1 MSTAATR
8 SRPHGSAS
16 LWISGRISG
25 EKIRK
30 VESARPEG
38 RADRVLQ
45 FVIVKADILVRAV
58 LHPEAAGDGSE
69 QSEAKPFIQVT
80 GVNIVLHNGVEL
92 QEPEMELRGLHE
104 TVGYPLFTDMLAPTH
119 GIHGIAGICNMA
131 APTNV
136 VGVENVKP
144 HDPAVRDG
152 DAAAALGG
160 KEGTPAFSVSYT
172 HLTLPTILRV

>member
-30 VESARPEG
+30 VESARPKG
-38 RADRVLQ
+38 RADRALQ

-92 QEPEMELRGLHE
+92 QEPEMELRGLRK
-104 TVGYPLFTDMLAPTH
+104 TVGHQLFADVL
-119 GIHGIAGICNMA
+119 
-131 APTNV
+131 
-136 VGVENVKP
+136 
-144 HDPAVRDG
+144 
-152 DAAAALGG
+152 
-160 KEGTPAFSVSYT
+160 TPASGSPT
-172 HLTLPTILRV
+172 TLPSATATPQ